1 MADYVIVND
10 IIEYEDDVK
19 VGDESSEKD
28 VAPKK
33 TYSVKPVKKDKF
45 KENYFVFYDDIKL
58 TPKDDW

>member
-10 IIEYEDDVK
+10 IIQYEDELI
-19 VGDESSEKD
+19 VGGECGEND

-33 TYSVKPVKKDKF
+33 TYTPRPVKKDKF
-45 KENYFVFYDDIKL
+45 KETYFGYYDDIKL